1 MYHAIANHVE
11 WLIKYRDTR
20 GTGCVEAFCTF
31 DTGNDASPRFWG
43 VPDTPY
49 ESDPAKYDPDS
60 PVLPYLAP
68 DLTANIHCQMKY
80 LQKMAQELGIEGTSW
95 DTKSEAKKE
104 SLMKYCYDE
113 DDRFFYDRD
122 INDQFV
128 RTQSVNLL
136 RVYASEAGDDSMFA
150 DALKRYFLNT
160 KKFFCRYPLTTM
172 ALDDPGYFQLN
183 GYNSW
188 SGQISFLSEIRIPH
202 AFEYHR
208 RYVELSWI
216 FQPIV
221 TLLSRFKNFTGASS
235 AWVGGERESFTSYSP
250 TSLCLMDFLERLCGI
265 TPRPEGTLWF
275 TALIPR
281 GIDYGETV
289 AEETGYSRRVDGALF
304 EFVNERSGISTV
316 YKDGEKLYE
325 FPQSVR
331 LVTDRKGNFRGLI
344 GMSVRDITGDVV
356 YKGRSIPFKASGNEI
371 LEYDGQ
377 GFMSAENPG
386 VVRPA
391 FEVIRD

>member
-1 MYHAIANHVE
+1 M
-11 WLIKYRDTR
+11 
-20 GTGCVEAFCTF
+20 EAFCTF

-221 TLLSRFKNFTGASS
+221 TLLSSFRNFTGASS
-235 AWVGGERESFTSYSP
+235 AWVGGERQSFTSYSP

-331 LVTDRKGNFRGLI
+331 LVTDRAGNLRGLI
-344 GMSVRDITGDVV
+344 GMSVRDIKGDVV
-356 YKGRSIPFKASGNEI
+356 YKSRSIPFKVSGNEI

-391 FEVIRD
+391 FEVIKD